1 LNHVKAQTVKQR
13 KQQKLGGANLV
24 RIFSKSKHISLQF
37 PLAVQILWSL
47 SLISF
52 LVAGV
57 FIRAGRTPRVPWAK
71 NDENAISTLPISPS
85 GSDCRVRGLAAV
97 THDGKPLLQD
107 VDLKLRLGTV
117 TTICGQFGS
126 GKSILLKALSQQ
138 RLRGISVS
146 IEEGEAQ
153 LKTLQKPFLRQR
165 DDSEMGEA
173 LSWLDSKGLD
183 LDDDMTPVES
193 FDKMGVVSLGARSA
207 GKRERDR
214 SHAFNWLRQGSDSD
228 EDSPFSQLDQLL

>member
-1 LNHVKAQTVKQR
+1 VLERDSLKPPLLDGLLPEVLNKQEVIDMHFESCQGPNCQTKEAAEARRHQSC
-13 KQQKLGGANLV
+13 QNFLE
-24 RIFSKSKHISLQF
+24 IESYFSSV

-47 SLISF
+47 SLISS

-57 FIRAGRTPRVPWAK
+57 LIRAGRTRRVPWAK

-97 THDGKPLLQD
+97 THEGKPLLQD

-126 GKSILLKALSQQ
+126 GKSILLKASSQQ

-183 LDDDMTPVES
+183 L
-193 FDKMGVVSLGARSA
+193 AR
-207 GKRERDR
+207 
-214 SHAFNWLRQGSDSD
+214 
-228 EDSPFSQLDQLL
+228 